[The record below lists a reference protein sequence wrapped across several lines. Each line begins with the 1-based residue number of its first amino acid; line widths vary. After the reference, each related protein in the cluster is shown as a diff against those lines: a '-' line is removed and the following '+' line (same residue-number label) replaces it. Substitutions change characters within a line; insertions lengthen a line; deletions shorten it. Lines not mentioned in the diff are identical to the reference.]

1 MAACGRTASSAV
13 MPSRLISLTG
23 AVALALTSA
32 GCIGL
37 GGQRIGIDRADYTV
51 RLRDSEKAE
60 LLSNIV
66 ALRFGDAPSFLSVA
80 SVISQYTRETSG
92 RLHLEIS
99 APGDDSPANTDGSV
113 LFRETPTVTY
123 TPMSGERFARSLLSP
138 IPPASLL
145 GMIEAGWAA
154 DDLFHIAVRSINGIR
169 AGARA
174 PLFATPAD
182 PEFPVIVAAIRRLQA
197 SGALSIRLKQEDG
210 VWASVA
216 RLSATLT
223 DQDRADLET
232 LANTLNLRPEGRD
245 MRVVFAVEP
254 VAKDELAVTTRSMLE
269 VLQEMGQGVDLTGA
283 DRGGGV
289 FDPSDLI
296 RVHSGPRAPDH
307 VHVAIQQRGRWFW
320 IEQDDTASI
329 RAFLLVQILMSLN
342 DDTGAARSPL
352 VTIPAG

>member
-1 MAACGRTASSAV
+1 MAGCGRTASSAA

-23 AVALALTSA
+23 AVALALTSG

-92 RLHLEIS
+92 RMHLTVS
-99 APGDDSPANTDGSV
+99 PPGDDSPGNADGSI

-123 TPMSGERFARSLLSP
+123 TPMSGERFSRSLLSP

-154 DDLFHIAVRSINGIR
+154 DDLFRIAVLSINGVR

-174 PLFATPAD
+174 PLFATPGD
-182 PEFPVIVAAIRRLQA
+182 PNFPVVVGALRRLQA

-216 RLSATLT
+216 RLSATLS

-232 LANTLNLRPEGRD
+232 LSALLDLRPEGRD

-254 VAKDELAVTTRSMLE
+254 VQKDELALTTRSMLE
-269 VLQEMGQGVDLTGA
+269 VLQEMGQGVDLTGT
-283 DRGGGV
+283 DL
-289 FDPSDLI
+289 FDPADLI
-296 RVHSGPRAPDH
+296 RVHSGPKAPDQ
-307 VHVAIQQRGRWFW
+307 VHVAAQQRGRWFW